1 MSYLFNKTI
10 YLVSPSFGCSTSPY
24 NLRLKES
31 IKNFKNLGFK
41 IIEGSN
47 IFNNLDPFASTNK
60 IDRAKEINK
69 ALNSDASLILSVAG
83 GEVECEILPYIEF
96 EKFKDNKK
104 IFMGFSDDTNLA
116 FTLATI
122 SNMKT
127 IYACSAS
134 SFFKITDVEKQILDL
149 IEGKTKIVKG
159 FDKYFDIDDKNEY
172 ILEKEPFTIKKVIKN
187 INNFQKE
194 KGVLI
199 GGCLD
204 CLISICGTKFD
215 NVKNYI
221 QNKKIIFYL
230 ESCDLNPL
238 QVRRGLFQL
247 KESGWFKNNVAF
259 VFGRMQDINHTQEA
273 LNYSYSDAILDS
285 LNDLNLPMLLDT
297 DLGHVKP
304 IIPFINNVE
313 AQVSYKNNNILIEY

>member
-1 MSYLFNKTI
+1 
-10 YLVSPSFGCSTSPY
+10 
-24 NLRLKES
+24 
-31 IKNFKNLGFK
+31 
-41 IIEGSN
+41 
-47 IFNNLDPFASTNK
+47 
-60 IDRAKEINK
+60 
-69 ALNSDASLILSVAG
+69 
-83 GEVECEILPYIEF
+83 
-96 EKFKDNKK
+96 
-104 IFMGFSDDTNLA
+104 
-116 FTLATI
+116 
-122 SNMKT
+122 MKT

-273 LNYSYSDAILDS
+273 LKYSYSDAILDS

-313 AQVSYKNNNILIEY
+313 AQVSYKNNNIIIEY